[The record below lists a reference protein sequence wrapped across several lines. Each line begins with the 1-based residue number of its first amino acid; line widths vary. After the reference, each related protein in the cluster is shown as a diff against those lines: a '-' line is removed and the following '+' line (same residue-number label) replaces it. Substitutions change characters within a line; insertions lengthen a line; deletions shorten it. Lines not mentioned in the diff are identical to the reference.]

1 MGHTKQP
8 LISFLMKKT
17 KTTFQGVN
25 KKKLSTVFWMLQV
38 LFLVE
43 TGVKPIVLIDDISS
57 ELDQNK
63 INETLSFLT
72 QLDVQIFITDIG
84 NKELPLDTKK
94 TSTYHIKKGVI
105 YKN

>member
-1 MGHTKQP
+1 
-8 LISFLMKKT
+8 
-17 KTTFQGVN
+17 
-25 KKKLSTVFWMLQV
+25 MLQV

-57 ELDQNK
+57 ELDQKK
-63 INETLSFLT
+63 INETLGFLT

-94 TSTYHIKKGVI
+94 TSTYHIKKGAMH
-105 YKN
+105 KK

>member
-1 MGHTKQP
+1 
-8 LISFLMKKT
+8 
-17 KTTFQGVN
+17 
-25 KKKLSTVFWMLQV
+25 MLQV

-57 ELDQNK
+57 ELDQKK
-63 INETLSFLT
+63 INETLGFLT

-94 TSTYHIKKGVI
+94 HQLII
-105 YKN
+105 